1 MDGSGAEGNLG
12 NRPGCARGGARGHAR
27 GRVARLVGALALS
40 AAAAGC
46 LTFQRPTL
54 SVAEVRLASIG
65 LTGGTIGVTLS
76 VDNPNDYKLESEGF
90 GYKLQFSDGTGGDE
104 AWVTLADA
112 RDDRKVSIPAGDTT
126 SVELDVPFD
135 MAPLGTALAR
145 LLRRGELEYRF
156 TGELQVTAP
165 RRVRV
170 PFDRRGVFR
179 P

>member
-1 MDGSGAEGNLG
+1 MTRAHG
-12 NRPGCARGGARGHAR
+12 
-27 GRVARLVGALALS
+27 VARERHRLGAGPGLVCVLTGVALL
-40 AAAAGC
+40 AGC
-46 LTFQRPTL
+46 LAFRQPTL
-54 SVAEVRLASIG
+54 SVAEIRLASIG
-65 LTGGTIGVTLS
+65 LSGGTVGVTLTI
-76 VDNPNDYKLESEGF
+76 DNPNDYALESEGF
-90 GYKLQFSDGTGGDE
+90 RYRLQFSDDGDGE
-104 AWVTLADA
+104 RTWVTLADG
-112 RDDRKVSIPAGDTT
+112 RDDHRMSVPADDTG

-135 MAPLGTALAR
+135 IGPLGSALGR

>member
-1 MDGSGAEGNLG
+1 MPALLL
-12 NRPGCARGGARGHAR
+12 AV
-27 GRVARLVGALALS
+27 VAS
-40 AAAAGC
+40 GC
-46 LTFQRPTL
+46 LAFQQPTL
-54 SVAEVRLASIG
+54 GVAELRLGSIG
-65 LTGGTIGVTLS
+65 LGGGTVGVTLS
-76 VDNPNDYKLESEGF
+76 VDNPNDYALESEGF
-90 GYKLQFSDGTGGDE
+90 RYRLQFSDGAGGE
-104 AWVTLADA
+104 GRWVTLADG
-112 RDDRKVSIPAGDTT
+112 RDDRRVSIPAGDTA

-135 MAPLGTALAR
+135 MAPLGTALGR